1 MTSMSLGIHWTW
13 KCSELVQ
20 KTIFIITMI
29 NTLDGKKGGNRM
41 NENKKTPQDVRNQG
55 EQGDNIPKL
64 TATIILDKELW
75 EEKKNHINS
84 LTSELRKE
92 LDTIPEVFKI
102 KC

>member
-1 MTSMSLGIHWTW
+1 MT
-13 KCSELVQ
+13 
-20 KTIFIITMI
+20 
-29 NTLDGKKGGNRM
+29 
-41 NENKKTPQDVRNQG
+41 ENKKNPQDVRDQR

-64 TATIILDKELW
+64 TAAIILDKELW
-75 EEKKNHINS
+75 EEKKNRINS